1 MELRNGVNCMEPSFN
16 KETKLFEA
24 LFFPCDFKDE
34 QKWKFLSISESADI
48 NHGKLFNVASEKC
61 LTFNNKDEK
70 AKISRKSN
78 KKKNKIL
85 SMLTSIV
92 KDSVETM
99 KSPYLLECEDNKVNI
114 PLFHWQTWV
123 FDSFAQ
129 NL

>member
-16 KETKLFEA
+16 KETKKFEA

-34 QKWKFLSISESADI
+34 QKWKFLGTSESADI

-92 KDSVETM
+92 KDSVEKM

-114 PLFHWQTWV
+114 PLFHLQTWV
-123 FDSFAQ
+123 
-129 NL
+129 L

>member
-1 MELRNGVNCMEPSFN
+1 MELRHGVNCMEPSFN

-92 KDSVETM
+92 KDSVEKM

-114 PLFHWQTWV
+114 PLFHLQIWV
-123 FDSFAQ
+123 
-129 NL
+129 L